1 MMKKNYFTA
10 YIFYFCCMIYA
21 IYQCLIDGNENNGK
35 AILTAVIGLIVVLH
49 TELIELLRQNKQD
62 KISFEKLENEF
73 LEKHTLSKAET
84 FHNLEM
90 NRIEQVE
97 KQIDSTYIETSNR
110 VEKISVKIDTTYT
123 DVKILSNSFDKY
135 ITNILSSGN
144 DVSKALNVIE
154 LQVQKTGELQR
165 QLNECIKE
173 NEKLKETIE
182 ELQTS
187 LEYVQEI
194 CRDLEKENNSLKGS
208 P

>member
-35 AILTAVIGLIVVLH
+35 AILAAVIGLIVVLH
-49 TELIELLRQNKQD
+49 TELIELLRQNKQH
-62 KISFEKLENEF
+62 KISFEKLENEIS
-73 LEKHTLSKAET
+73 EKHTLSKAEN

-90 NRIEQVE
+90 NKIEQVE

-110 VEKISVKIDTTYT
+110 VEKIDVKIDTTYT

-187 LEYVQEI
+187 LEYVQHL
-194 CRDLEKENNSLKGS
+194 CMDLEKENNSLKCS